1 MLDPLL
7 FGTADVEEADADRA
21 LAAEESFRVFSTPD
35 LNVAGQ
41 DYTGVVPPDTVGDVG
56 RNHYIQM
63 TNHPSGSGPI
73 PRRAVPTSGLERKP
87 QGPIRSLL
95 P

>member
-21 LAAEESFRVFSTPD
+21 LAAEESLRVFSTPD

-73 PRRAVPTSGLERKP
+73 PRRAVPTSGLE
-87 QGPIRSLL
+87 L
-95 P
+95 